1 MYKMELYFID
11 ALSFSFDVPERLSWE
26 YDIRNYALRRDYYN
40 NIDNGMSGEEAF
52 NIAVEESYQ
61 VKYDIYG
68 KMTVGERL
76 EHLGE

>member
-1 MYKMELYFID
+1 MCKIELYFID

-26 YDIRNYALRRDYYN
+26 YEIKNHALRRDYYN
-40 NIDNGMSGEEAF
+40 NIDNGMSEEEAF
-52 NIAVEESYQ
+52 DIAVEESYQ

-68 KMTVGERL
+68 KLTVAERL